1 MAFLNSTIGPTPK
14 KKKNIIIIIIIK
26 KKKINKGCIAAF
38 SNATIGPNKKNK
50 SKEKEEVQNAK
61 LTL

>member
-14 KKKNIIIIIIIK
+14 KKNNNNNNN